1 MAKRRLIRHCK
12 SFWIVVGLFMVLG
25 LAGCATTPEGPPV
38 EPNKVDRSIIPRVLP
53 AVADQRSY
61 HRMMETTLEWRR
73 KAASVDG
80 EWREVGPLIFKA
92 EQAAAAGDYAR
103 AIDLAEL
110 ARFQA
115 EMGYRQMQAQEDV
128 TNPPFLYY

>member
-1 MAKRRLIRHCK
+1 MNLK
-12 SFWIVVGLFMVLG
+12 SMVYCISLLASVGLT
-25 LAGCATTPEGPPV
+25 GCATAPEVPPV
-38 EPNKVDRSIIPRVLP
+38 EPNKVDRSIIPRELP

-61 HRMMETTLEWRR
+61 HQMMESALEWRR

-80 EWREVGPLIFKA
+80 EWREVGPLMAKA

-103 AIDLAEL
+103 AIDLAEM

-115 EMGYRQMQAQEDV
+115 EMGYRQMQAQEDIM
-128 TNPPFLYY
+128 NPSFLYY